1 MVQCLKVELESK
13 MLLMKL
19 FKPILCILPV
29 IALLMMGC
37 NATRTQKGAV
47 IGGTAGAVGGTI
59 IGKAAGNKTLG
70 TILGAAIGGTAG
82 AIIGHDMDKQAEE
95 IQDQIPGAKVERID
109 EGIKVEFNEK
119 ILFAFSKSDLSD
131 SAKMNLDK
139 LATALTNYP
148 NTNIEIQ
155 GHTDS
160 RGTEE
165 YNMGLSLRRA
175 NAVRDYLVSQ
185 GIDGSRMTVKGY
197 GESAPAYSND
207 TPEGMAQ
214 NRRVEFLITANDK
227 MKADAEKKAN
237 NQNQ

>member
-1 MVQCLKVELESK
+1 
-13 MLLMKL
+13 MKL
-19 FKPILCILPV
+19 FKQFLYIFPV
-29 IALLMMGC
+29 ITLLMMGC
-37 NATRTQKGAV
+37 NATKTQKGAV

-95 IQDQIPGAKVERID
+95 IKDQIPGAKVERID

-131 SAKMNLDK
+131 SAKMNLNK

-175 NAVRDYLVSQ
+175 NAVRDYLVSK

-197 GESAPAYSND
+197 GESAPAYTND

>member
-1 MVQCLKVELESK
+1 
-13 MLLMKL
+13 MKQIKNVIFAL
-19 FKPILCILPV
+19 PI
-29 IALLMMGC
+29 IALMMMGC
-37 NATRTQKGAV
+37 NATKSQKGAV

-70 TILGAAIGGTAG
+70 TIIGAVVGGTAG
-82 AIIGHDMDKQAEE
+82 AIIGRDMDKQAEQ
-95 IQDQIPGAKVERID
+95 IKKDIPGAKVERVD

-119 ILFAFSKSDLSD
+119 ILFAFSKSDIGD
-131 SAKMNLDK
+131 SAKKNLNN
-139 LATALTNYP
+139 LVSILNQYP

-160 RGTEE
+160 RGTDE
-165 YNMGLSLRRA
+165 YNMGLSERRA
-175 NAVRDYLVSQ
+175 TAVRNYLQSQ
-185 GIDGSRMTVKGY
+185 GIDPIRMTTRGF

-227 MKADAEKKAN
+227 MKADAEKQAAN
-237 NQNQ
+237 Q

>member
-1 MVQCLKVELESK
+1 
-13 MLLMKL
+13 
-19 FKPILCILPV
+19 
-29 IALLMMGC
+29 MMGC
-37 NATRTQKGAV
+37 NATKTQKGAV

-95 IQDQIPGAKVERID
+95 IKDQIPGAKVERID

-175 NAVRDYLVSQ
+175 NAVRDYLVSK

-197 GESAPAYSND
+197 GESAPAYTND

>member
-1 MVQCLKVELESK
+1 
-13 MLLMKL
+13 MKL
-19 FKPILCILPV
+19 FKQFLYIFPV
-29 IALLMMGC
+29 ITLLMMGC
-37 NATRTQKGAV
+37 NATKTQKGAV

-95 IQDQIPGAKVERID
+95 IKDQIPGAKVERID

-175 NAVRDYLVSQ
+175 NAVRDYLVSK

-197 GESAPAYSND
+197 GESAPAYTND

>member
-1 MVQCLKVELESK
+1 
-13 MLLMKL
+13 
-19 FKPILCILPV
+19 
-29 IALLMMGC
+29 MMGC
-37 NATRTQKGAV
+37 NATKTQKGAV

-95 IQDQIPGAKVERID
+95 IKDQIPGAKVERID

-175 NAVRDYLVSQ
+175 NAVHDYLVSK

-197 GESAPAYSND
+197 GESAPAYTND

>member
-1 MVQCLKVELESK
+1 MNSFR
-13 MLLMKL
+13 KL
-19 FKPILCILPV
+19 FFALPV
-29 IALLMMGC
+29 FAFVIMGC
-37 NATRTQKGAV
+37 NATKTQKGAV

-70 TILGAAIGGTAG
+70 TIIGAAVGGTAG
-82 AIIGHDMDKQAEE
+82 AIIGHDMDKQAKQ
-95 IQDQIPGAKVERID
+95 IQTEIPGAKVERVG

-131 SAKMNLDK
+131 SAKLNLNN
-139 LATALTNYP
+139 LATVLKNNP

-175 NAVRDYLVSQ
+175 NAVRDYLISQ
-185 GIDGSRMTVKGY
+185 GIDPARMTVKGY
-197 GESAPAYSND
+197 GETAPAYSNE

-214 NRRVEFLITANDK
+214 NRRVEFLITANDQ
-227 MKADAEKKAN
+227 MKAQAEKQAN
-237 NQNQ
+237 NQ

>member
-1 MVQCLKVELESK
+1 
-13 MLLMKL
+13 MLTMKFVKQIL
-19 FKPILCILPV
+19 FILPV

-37 NATRTQKGAV
+37 NATKTQKGAV

-95 IQDQIPGAKVERID
+95 IKDQIPGAKVERID

-175 NAVRDYLVSQ
+175 NAVRDYLVSK

-197 GESAPAYSND
+197 GESAPAYTND